1 MYHIYRTLHFQA
13 FADILKTDMNKDVIK
28 NNIRKLREEKG
39 WTQAELGAK
48 LFVSDKLISKWERGE
63 SLPDSDN
70 LVRLASLAGQSAG
83 EFIGGDR
90 IYSDDDCVAKTPPE
104 KRRLKYNVVSF
115 IADIGIVALI
125 TAMFVLAAMA
135 YEDLP
140 NIIGIHFNIEGEAD
154 GFGDKGFLFLLP
166 GMGALFGAIA
176 LIVNLVKARWSIN
189 LLVPVFLDTLA
200 TGKTLEKLLKIMS
213 ASVNITILFLN
224 AMFLQATY
232 AMAKQQ
238 RLVIGV
244 YFGWLAAIL
253 VTVIGAVL
261 VGAYVVSKGK
271 AEEKIGE

>member
-1 MYHIYRTLHFQA
+1 M
-13 FADILKTDMNKDVIK
+13 
-28 NNIRKLREEKG
+28 
-39 WTQAELGAK
+39 
-48 LFVSDKLISKWERGE
+48 
-63 SLPDSDN
+63 
-70 LVRLASLAGQSAG
+70 
-83 EFIGGDR
+83 
-90 IYSDDDCVAKTPPE
+90 
-104 KRRLKYNVVSF
+104 
-115 IADIGIVALI
+115 
-125 TAMFVLAAMA
+125 
-135 YEDLP
+135 
-140 NIIGIHFNIEGEAD
+140 
-154 GFGDKGFLFLLP
+154 
-166 GMGALFGAIA
+166 
-176 LIVNLVKARWSIN
+176 IVNLVKARWSIN

-224 AMFLQATY
+224 AMFFQATY